1 MTEKSTKE
9 PEANNDSK
17 APKKELKEIFIQSL
31 TRKGKKFRPSD
42 WVDRICSSY
51 ATFGEDR
58 KLRYSPY
65 LKPEMIDGVRCLAV
79 DMQLKIT
86 NPEGF
91 DELMQF
97 AEQNQLMVLD
107 EENNPIDL
115 PTS

>member
-1 MTEKSTKE
+1 MENNTE
-9 PEANNDSK
+9 NNT
-17 APKKELKEIFIQSL
+17 EEIIIQSL
-31 TRKGKKFRPSD
+31 TRDGKRFRPSD

-79 DMQLKIT
+79 DMKLKDV

-91 DELMQF
+91 EELMQF
-97 AEQNQLMVLD
+97 AE
-107 EENNPIDL
+107 ENKLNILNSEGAVISTPE
-115 PTS
+115 

>member
-1 MTEKSTKE
+1 MTQKKVKKT
-9 PEANNDSK
+9 EANNESK
-17 APKKELKEIFIQSL
+17 APKEALQEIFIQSL

-79 DMQLKIT
+79 NMQLKIV

-97 AEQNQLMVLD
+97 AEHNQLMVLD

-115 PTS
+115 PSS

>member
-1 MTEKSTKE
+1 MENKVE
-9 PEANNDSK
+9 
-17 APKKELKEIFIQSL
+17 EIFIQSL
-31 TRKGKKFRPSD
+31 TREGKRFRPSD

-79 DMQLKIT
+79 DMQLKIN

-91 DELMQF
+91 EELMQF
-97 AEQNQLMVLD
+97 ATENQLNILN
-107 EENNPIDL
+107 EEGVAIPV
-115 PTS
+115 PE